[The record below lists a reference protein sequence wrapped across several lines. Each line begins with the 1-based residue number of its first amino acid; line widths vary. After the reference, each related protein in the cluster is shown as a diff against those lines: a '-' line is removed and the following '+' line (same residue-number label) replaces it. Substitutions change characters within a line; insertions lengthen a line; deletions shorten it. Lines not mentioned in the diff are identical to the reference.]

1 MGFLFFKAHYENI
14 GYQRA
19 VKEQK
24 NAIAKITKIQT
35 KVIKQIET
43 VYVPKLKV
51 IHEVG
56 KTIYKEVPVYVTPAN
71 DRQCTINNGFV
82 RLWNYANQS
91 VPPTVSSTDEDA
103 SKVKLSEVAAEHAR
117 EAELCNANTEQLI
130 GLIKQVKAL
139 HAATKHP

>member
-91 VPPTVSSTDEDA
+91 VPLPSAALMKMPQKLNSLRLQPSTPARPSSVTQTQ
-103 SKVKLSEVAAEHAR
+103 S
-117 EAELCNANTEQLI
+117 N
-130 GLIKQVKAL
+130 
-139 HAATKHP
+139 